1 MIKFVIPTVL
11 IAALFTPQAIAA
23 SCVLPVPDGGEIDP
37 SPPSVKGVI
46 SKVAGHEIRLREQKS
61 KPIKV
66 VKETELFTVYGGSVE
81 PEELKK
87 GQHVFVWYVGC
98 KKVHDVTP
106 VAAIIQLCSIA
117 AEPCIK

>member
-1 MIKFVIPTVL
+1 MIKFGISL
-11 IAALFTPQAIAA
+11 ALTTTLFASQAIAG
-23 SCVLPVPDGGEIDP
+23 SCVLPVPDGAEIAP

-46 SKVAGHEIRLREQKS
+46 SKVAGHEISLREQKS

-98 KKVHDVTP
+98 KKVYGVTP
-106 VAAIIQLCSIA
+106 VAAIIQLCSTV